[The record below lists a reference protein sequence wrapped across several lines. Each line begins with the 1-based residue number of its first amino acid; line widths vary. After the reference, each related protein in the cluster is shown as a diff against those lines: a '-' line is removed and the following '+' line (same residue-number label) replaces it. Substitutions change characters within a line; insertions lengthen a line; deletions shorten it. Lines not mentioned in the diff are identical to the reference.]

1 MYEKN
6 IFKSKL
12 FGLIIIFLG
21 EGHRLRSLKV
31 WKHLLHKGTR
41 WLHNHWKSFEPE
53 CTLTTTTTATTT
65 SITYPTTK
73 KGSKPSGAASIDLGG
88 YLKAAIV
95 LIAMQCFTLSIWYQ
109 LKI

>member
-1 MYEKN
+1 MCYA
-6 IFKSKL
+6 I
-12 FGLIIIFLG
+12 LG
-21 EGHRLRSLKV
+21 EGHRLQSLKV
-31 WKHLLHKGTR
+31 WKHLLHKGTH

-65 SITYPTTK
+65 TTSITTTTK
-73 KGSKPSGAASIDLGG
+73 NGSKPSGAASIDLGG